1 MCKEVLFQYLQGF
14 YGLIQS
20 WIYPP
25 VLRRLFFTSLSKKNV
40 ILIVA
45 LFIQDLRGNSFE
57 KLDYSLHPTSFN
69 KVFVD
74 VCASVMALVLSPERV
89 SLLTESVSLLR

>member
-1 MCKEVLFQYLQGF
+1 MTEELGSPSSSEEAFFSQSFNEEGDF
-14 YGLIQS
+14 EYGIVFS
-20 WIYPP
+20 G
-25 VLRRLFFTSLSKKNV
+25 SKTKSFANKN
-40 ILIVA
+40 
-45 LFIQDLRGNSFE
+45 
-57 KLDYSLHPTSFN
+57 YSLQPTCFN